1 MVDVQINPEPDGED
15 IKNEVSDPIVESELV
30 PTEWGSVFYFQV
42 NTNPGYENEPRNGP
56 YETFD
61 DCQAA
66 AENFCD
72 STGLES
78 PEYTIEKVYRR
89 ISVG

>member
-1 MVDVQINPEPDGED
+1 MVDVQINPEPDDGED
-15 IKNEVSDPIVESELV
+15 QNETDVESETIPV

-56 YETFD
+56 HETFD

-66 AENFCD
+66 AEVFCD
-72 STGLES
+72 STNLEY

-89 ISVG
+89 LPTA